1 MKKKAAR
8 KPTPLYRRKPL
19 ETKEPLKRKKPL
31 RRFPADESAVVREDS
46 PEREAGRHAFLDFFA
61 GSGLVT
67 EALRNEF
74 ACVWANDNSRKKA
87 EVYRV
92 NHGQE
97 HFDTRS
103 VEDVRGEQVPTA
115 VLSWAS
121 FPCQDLSLAG
131 NLGGIHG
138 ERSGMVWQ
146 WLRVMREMGVRRP
159 QVIAIENVSG
169 LVSAEKGE
177 HYRTL
182 HRALGKMGYKTGAM
196 ILDAVAWIPHSR
208 PRVFVVAVPADLPID
223 ALADTG
229 PNWLH
234 PESVQVARRGLSDWI
249 WWKLPKPP
257 PRTSRLEDLVEWDAA
272 HDDEPRTKRNL
283 ALIADKHQTQLLKE
297 LANGFRVAPGY
308 RRTRARQVL
317 ELRFDGVAGCLR
329 TPEGGSSRQF
339 LVLKKDGRLVTRLI
353 TIREAARLMGAPE
366 SYRLPELYNDAYAAL
381 GDAVAVPPVRHLG
394 MHLLAP
400 LARAAID
407 RTA

>member
-1 MKKKAAR
+1 MKKKPTGKAA
-8 KPTPLYRRKPL
+8 PLYRQ
-19 ETKEPLKRKKPL
+19 EPPKRHHLL
-31 RRFPADESAVVREDS
+31 RRYKTKVWYRNDESLELREES
-46 PEREAGRHAFLDFFA
+46 PDREAKRLAFLDFFA

-67 EALRNEF
+67 EALRCDF
-74 ACVWANDNSRKKA
+74 TCAWANDNSRKKA
-87 EVYRV
+87 DVYRL

-103 VEDVRGEQVPTA
+103 IVDVRGAQVPSA
-115 VLSWAS
+115 ALSWAS

-131 NLGGIHG
+131 NLDGIRG

-146 WLRVMREMGVRRP
+146 WLRVMQEMGQRRP
-159 QVIAIENVSG
+159 PVIAIENVAG
-169 LVSAEKGE
+169 LVSAGKGE
-177 HYRTL
+177 YYRTL
-182 HRALGKMGYKTGAM
+182 HRALGEMGYKAGAM
-196 ILDAVAWIPHSR
+196 ILDAVEWIPHSR
-208 PRVFVVAVPADLPID
+208 PRVFVVAVPAELPID
-223 ALADTG
+223 AFVDAG

-234 PESVQVARRGLSDWI
+234 PESVQVARRGLPYWV

-257 PRTSRLEDLVEWDAA
+257 PRTSRLEDLVEWDAE

-339 LVLKKDGRLVTRLI
+339 LVMKKDGRLVTRLI
-353 TIREAARLMGAPE
+353 TICEAARLMGAPE
-366 SYRLPELYNDAYAAL
+366 SYRLPERYNDAYAAL
-381 GDAVAVPPVRHLG
+381 GDAVAVPPVRYLG
-394 MHLLAP
+394 THLLAP
-400 LARAAID
+400 LVRATVLHKA
-407 RTA
+407 